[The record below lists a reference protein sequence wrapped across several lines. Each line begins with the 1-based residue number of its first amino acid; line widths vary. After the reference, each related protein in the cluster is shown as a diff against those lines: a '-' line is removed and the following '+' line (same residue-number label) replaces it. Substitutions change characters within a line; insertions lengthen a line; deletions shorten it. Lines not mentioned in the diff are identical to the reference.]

1 MRASRDETLDIVSSV
16 RRGCVA
22 KRARRDAARILGTL
36 LVFRRVADRVEMRR
50 GSV

>member
-16 RRGCVA
+16 RRGRVA
-22 KRARRDAARILGTL
+22 KRARRDAARIRGL
-36 LVFRRVADRVEMRR
+36 LPVFRRVADRAEMRR